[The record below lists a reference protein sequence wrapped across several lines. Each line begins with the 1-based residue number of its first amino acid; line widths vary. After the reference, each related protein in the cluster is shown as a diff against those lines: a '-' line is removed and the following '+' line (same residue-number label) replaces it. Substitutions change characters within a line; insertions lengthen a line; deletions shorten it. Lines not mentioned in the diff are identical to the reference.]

1 METITGILL
10 SLIGI
15 LIIFLFIYWVFIHP
29 IKYEYVLR
37 KFENEL
43 KIGDKFSSG
52 IILLPDDPFEDD
64 EREIT
69 VEILDM
75 KRNYKGELFVK
86 VKWSDNNI
94 STMFV
99 DKLYNDFTKIK
110 KQNYGIS
117 YNDSSIFMETLLVGL
132 EQHLQCTEGFLN
144 EL

>member
-110 KQNYGIS
+110 K
-117 YNDSSIFMETLLVGL
+117 
-132 EQHLQCTEGFLN
+132 
-144 EL
+144 